1 MNPYGITP
9 DRLTRDD
16 QIEIHRQWVAVQRSI
31 DEYWRAP
38 ITTGHPL
45 RDYCKNRH
53 RFTPENTRMDG
64 GAQTCR
70 TCERANRAKRRQ
82 QRKAA

>member
-1 MNPYGITP
+1 MRDGNPYGITP

-38 ITTGHPL
+38 ITSPA
-45 RDYCKNRH
+45 R
-53 RFTPENTRMDG
+53 
-64 GAQTCR
+64 
-70 TCERANRAKRRQ
+70 CEQCGIPSRRQ
-82 QRKAA
+82 LCALCIEEPAA